1 MIKRL
6 IFDIDGT
13 LIRNVNFDKQVENT
27 LKKLGIFTN
36 ENKAKFI
43 EAMLTYEDYYTSY
56 DRTNYTNHIAKNI
69 GIELD
74 ERFLQIYFEEL
85 KTAIPKSN
93 VKLKETLTKLSL
105 YFELVLLSNYFKESQ
120 INRLASMG
128 ISKLFTNFY
137 GETLNKPNPKIFLES
152 IGSYKREEC
161 VMIGDNLDLD
171 IKPANELGINTIL
184 VNSKGYE
191 VKDLQIVVVNSVEDI
206 TPDLIN
212 LVEQKRKLIK
222 K

>member
-1 MIKRL
+1 
-6 IFDIDGT
+6 
-13 LIRNVNFDKQVENT
+13 
-27 LKKLGIFTN
+27 
-36 ENKAKFI
+36 
-43 EAMLTYEDYYTSY
+43 MLTYEDYYTSY

-74 ERFLQIYFEEL
+74 KRFLQIYFEEL

-93 VKLKETLTKLSL
+93 GKLKEILTKLSL

-152 IGSYKREEC
+152 IGPYKREEC

-191 VKDLQIVVVNSVEDI
+191 VKDLQIVVVNSAEDI